1 MFLIRQATLE
11 DLPTLLK
18 LAKMVHFLNL
28 PADRDIIATKINRSR
43 LSFAERQD
51 DARHRQFMFVLE
63 DSETGNVIGT
73 SAAISCISWKGWPH
87 VFLEVKKRHFYS
99 NDLQQGQSHV
109 TLEFGTDESGPS
121 EVGGLILAPGYRG
134 HKEKLG
140 SLLSLIRFHFIGLH
154 KKWFAPRILAELMG
168 PVTPDSR
175 TLLWE
180 YLGRRFIN
188 LSYQE
193 ADLFCQ
199 HSKEFMTNLWPR
211 GEIFASILPPDARAL
226 IGKVGEETLAAKGM
240 LDRQHFH
247 VTTHVDPFDGGPYL
261 EADRDSIPMVR
272 DTKEHKLLAFS
283 KRESGVMAFVSH
295 NSKEHGFR
303 AVRTLCLVRDGGV
316 EISKAAADTI
326 HAREGEK
333 VGVSLH
339 AEHASRSV
347 VKNSGPRAAKNVRK
361 SVSTS
366 ASKSVSKSAG
376 KSASKAAGKSAG
388 KSSRKSAGKN
398 IRAAVSKSRKN
409 SRGK

>member
-43 LSFAERQD
+43 LSFAERQND
-51 DARHRQFMFVLE
+51 PRHRQFMFVLE

-154 KKWFAPRILAELMG
+154 KKWFAQRILAELMG

-272 DTKEHKLLAFS
+272 DTKEYKLLAFA

-295 NSKEHGFR
+295 SSKEHGFR
-303 AVRTLCLVRDGGV
+303 AVRTRCQIRTGGV

-326 HAREGEK
+326 HAREGER

-339 AEHASRSV
+339 AEHSSRSAAKGA
-347 VKNSGPRAAKNVRK
+347 VKGGEKIALINSGK
-361 SVSTS
+361 SSGMS
-366 ASKSVSKSAG
+366 SGKASDKSSG
-376 KSASKAAGKSAG
+376 KSASKSSRAGAGK
-388 KSSRKSAGKN
+388 KT
-398 IRAAVSKSRKN
+398 RAAVSKGRKN
-409 SRGK
+409 SRGN

>member
-51 DARHRQFMFVLE
+51 DPRHRQFMFVLE

-154 KKWFAPRILAELMG
+154 KKWFAQRILAELMG

-199 HSKEFMTNLWPR
+199 HSKEFMTNLWLR

-272 DTKEHKLLAFS
+272 DTKEYKLLAFA

-295 NSKEHGFR
+295 SSKEHGFR
-303 AVRTLCLVRDGGV
+303 AVRTLCQIRTGGV

-326 HAREGEK
+326 HAREGER

-339 AEHASRSV
+339 AEHSSRSAAKGA
-347 VKNSGPRAAKNVRK
+347 VKGGEKIALINSGK
-361 SVSTS
+361 SSGKASDKS
-366 ASKSVSKSAG
+366 ASKSSRAGAG
-376 KSASKAAGKSAG
+376 KKT
-388 KSSRKSAGKN
+388 
-398 IRAAVSKSRKN
+398 RAAVSKGRKN
-409 SRGK
+409 SRGN